1 MATAWL
7 EVGMG
12 APPST
17 SPMDQGAIRGGW
29 PGSSGGAKGIRNL
42 ASPPR
47 ATALRQSVLSLA
59 GHSPVAVSSGSSGD
73 DLLCQALRKRQ
84 TPPAPTTFGA
94 SCVYS
99 DEGVTA
105 LLPKMKRMRLR
116 PSLGQLRLQREA
128 EDLKALSQQVQ
139 LCIEPEQLRAA
150 VDIYFSSNHN
160 VSCGHNSV
168 QFELAFPPQY
178 PHRPPQLMQVLPE
191 AKLADWGYS
200 GRLVLLARLSE
211 RCWSS
216 AMGLADIVRDILE
229 ALRCGGSSPDQ
240 DAPLCCHDDETALR
254 GLGSRFP
261 AVSVHCPPSDVEMA

>member
-1 MATAWL
+1 
-7 EVGMG
+7 MG
-12 APPST
+12 APPNT
-17 SPMDQGAIRGGW
+17 SPMDHGAIRGGW
-29 PGSSGGAKGIRNL
+29 PGSSGGAKGVRNL

-84 TPPAPTTFGA
+84 IPPAPATFGA
-94 SCVYS
+94 SCVYA

-105 LLPKMKRMRLR
+105 LLPKIKRMRLR

-128 EDLKALSQQVQ
+128 EDLKALSQQVH
-139 LCIEPEQLRAA
+139 LCIESEQLRAA
-150 VDIYFSSNHN
+150 VAIDLSSNPN
-160 VSCGHNSV
+160 VSCGHTSM

-191 AKLADWGYS
+191 AKLSDWEYNGH
-200 GRLVLLARLSE
+200 LVLLARLSE

-229 ALRCGGSSPDQ
+229 ALGCGV
-240 DAPLCCHDDETALR
+240 CCHEDDAALR
-254 GLGSRFP
+254 SFGSRFP
-261 AVSVHCPPSDVEMA
+261 AVPVHCPPSDVEMA